1 MLWVVLHAMK
11 KNKAGQEN
19 EELFGLLGKSCQWR
33 VFATGRTP
41 GQGESPG
48 KMGEDPAEEGLPLV
62 SRRPLPVAHQILA
75 GLLMLLLL
83 FSLPL

>member
-48 KMGEDPAEEGLPLV
+48 KMGEASGRQGAALLP
-62 SRRPLPVAHQILA
+62 PGPHPVAHQILA